1 MHRVWPWVFVACV
14 LGCARNTVKPVSESR
29 AAPPP
34 RPTIVLVYDP
44 EFRAADVVE
53 NQSTVALAASPSGG
67 QDDRDNVG
75 KQAAAAFASKLVDD
89 IRKLGVKAERAGPG
103 TQVPANAL
111 VVVAKFIDVD
121 EGNRM
126 KRLVVGFGSGA
137 SHIDARVQL
146 FGASTKLLEFDA
158 HSDSGKM
165 PGGGVT
171 LGLGLLVIGPVTAFG
186 AVSDV
191 ASGAMTAHM
200 TAIEKLAAKSGA
212 QASHYL
218 SEYFGKQGW
227 IAADRVKTANQ

>member
-1 MHRVWPWVFVACV
+1 MHRLVPWLLVACV
-14 LGCARNTVKPVSESR
+14 FGCAHNTVKPVSESR
-29 AAPPP
+29 EAPPP
-34 RPTIVLVYDP
+34 RPAIVLVYDP

-53 NQSTVALAASPSGG
+53 NQSTASLAVSPNSG
-67 QDDRDNVG
+67 QDDRDTVG
-75 KQAAAAFASKLVDD
+75 KQAAAAFASKLVED
-89 IRKLGVKAERAGPG
+89 IKKLGVQAERAGPG
-103 TQVPANAL
+103 TPVPANAL

-137 SHIDARVQL
+137 SRVDARVQL
-146 FGASTKLLEFDA
+146 FAASTKLLEFDT

-171 LGLGLLVIGPVTAFG
+171 LGLGVLVIGPVTAVD
-186 AVSDV
+186 AISDV
-191 ASGAMTAHM
+191 ASGAMKAHA